1 MPISQPIC
9 TCIGHGCGKKETTNE
24 MGHVY
29 RGKRV
34 GVQEYRDHR
43 RHDKRL
49 KYMMAHR
56 QEFEGDTN
64 ASLGTQSSLPI
75 VQPTASGP
83 EGPIHDL
90 GETQLVV
97 DRTPD
102 EPEGNSTG
110 SYAMPWTSQEDEL
123 SSALE
128 DCVSVFQS
136 GPLQLHDIR
145 IRDLVF
151 CELSKDDD
159 GHIPPPLQSHATTN
173 IQFLQYHDRLIELYV
188 EAEKLDCG
196 GFERCRRI
204 KDQLLDDLRSE
215 LTKLENLKHRA
226 WQIASLRCPS
236 PDPSLAQK
244 IDTCECHHDPT

>member
-1 MPISQPIC
+1 
-9 TCIGHGCGKKETTNE
+9 

-34 GVQEYRDHR
+34 GVQEYRDHH

-56 QEFEGDTN
+56 QESEGDTN
-64 ASLGTQSSLPI
+64 AAPGTQSSLPI
-75 VQPTASGP
+75 VQPTASRP
-83 EGPIHDL
+83 EGSNHNL
-90 GETQLVV
+90 EETQLVV

-102 EPEGNSTG
+102 EPEPEGNSIR

-123 SSALE
+123 AGTLE
-128 DCVSVFQS
+128 DFASVFQS
-136 GPLQLHDIR
+136 GLLQLHDIK
-145 IRDLVF
+145 IDNLVF
-151 CELSKDDD
+151 CEPSKDDD

-173 IQFLQYHDRLIELYV
+173 IQFFQYRDWLIKLRV

-204 KDQLLDDLRSE
+204 KHQLLEDLRDE
-215 LTKLENLKHRA
+215 WTKLEKLKCRA
-226 WQIASLRCPS
+226 WQIVSLRCPS
-236 PDPSLAQK
+236 PGPGLTQT
-244 IDTCECHHDPT
+244 IDTCEYHRHLVKIVSLTYVFVTCSTSF